1 MLLIWDIHLTARI
14 KDKLLNSLKSF
25 IQKHNEEKNL
35 IFLWDFVYHFSYD
48 RNALLE
54 LYDLFLELYTQWKNL
69 YILAWNHDRLGS
81 TFVFEEWRKA
91 FDILSRIQDK
101 DNEICFITKPI
112 VKEIEWKNI
121 CFLPAML
128 EIDEKDFP
136 WIDDLKDE
144 KYKEE
149 MKSKNKNLTFSS
161 QLNLVLERFTQ
172 KYSDLTLIHH
182 YYVEW
187 VSFPWQKV
195 KFAFKDRAL
204 SQHWLDKLD
213 LTMIS
218 WHLHESFSYKNYLCT
233 WSIWATSPLEIDQ
246 IKYFRI
252 RKNWKFSAY
261 ETWINYYFTMERKTW
276 TADLFS
282 QEFKA
287 ITQNDILSHRKTVQD
302 DASKNFESKLFEI
315 ENHFNDN
322 LDMKNVSLSVS
333 VEKLQYE
340 NMSEFIEPKLQQE
353 LQNVQ
358 LKKNTTSTEK
368 LLEQL
373 EKPDLAGELNFWN
386 WLELLKKFLKEKYP
400 DDYEEYEKLLQEMKI
415 L

>member
-1 MLLIWDIHLTARI
+1 MLLIWDIHLTSRI
-14 KDKLLNSLKSF
+14 KDKLLNSLKTF
-25 IQKHNEEKNL
+25 IQEHNEEKNL
-35 IFLWDFVYHFSYD
+35 IFLGDFVYHFSYD

-69 YILAWNHDRLGS
+69 YILAWNHDRLGN

-91 FDILSRIQDK
+91 FEILSRIWDK
-101 DNEICFITKPI
+101 DNEICFITKPF

-144 KYKEE
+144 KYSEE
-149 MKSKNKNLTFSS
+149 MKSKNKNLTFST
-161 QLNLVLERFTQ
+161 QLNLVVERFTK

-187 VSFPWQKV
+187 VSFPWQKA

-204 SQHWLDKLD
+204 SQHWLDKQD
-213 LTMIS
+213 LTIIS
-218 WHLHESFSYKNYLCT
+218 WHLHQAFSYRNYLCT
-233 WSIWATSPLEIDQ
+233 WSIRATSPLETDQ
-246 IKYFRI
+246 LKYFRI
-252 RKNWKFSAY
+252 RKDWQLSAR
-261 ETWINYYFTMERKTW
+261 ESWVNYYFTMERKTR

-282 QEFKA
+282 QELKA
-287 ITQNDILSHRKTVQD
+287 ISQDDVLSHRKSVQ
-302 DASKNFESKLFEI
+302 ASSSKNFESPSFQI
-315 ENHFNDN
+315 ESYFNDD

-333 VEKLQYE
+333 VEKLQYD
-340 NMSEFIEPKLQQE
+340 NMSEFIDPKLQQN

-358 LKKNTTSTEK
+358 LKKNTSSTEK

-373 EKPDLAGELNFWN
+373 EKPDLAGQLSFWN
-386 WLELLKKFLKEKYP
+386 WLELLKKFLKKQYP